1 MALAEVAGLG
11 IGVAKGIGGII
22 SGNRAAANA
31 KTKADDASQKT
42 QKFNKRTW
50 RFNYREEMR
59 QYEHEKEGLEILK
72 RNTEANL
79 QAREAAMQQDW
90 EYGMGIRDYE
100 FTQENR
106 AYDESVNRA
115 TKQKSFNE
123 LAEEQALIE
132 QNRYLQE
139 NLIGLGFSEQQMMLD
154 FAAANAGLEVKK
166 NQAQAKAGV
175 TKAQLTGGAS
185 FAKMRKQAE
194 AGSLKQRLGA
204 ETELSIRKA
213 RTDTVLERQQGRIE
227 ALKATGAALAAGQAG
242 RSARKVAQG
251 IAAEAG
257 AREAAGTEQFLLT
270 EEAALQKQFFDVM
283 GIDQQLS
290 LDTMGINQKL
300 MFDQQNVVQELLFTE
315 QGIDLDLNK
324 LNNQLNLDKAQIA
337 VSRDNLQVSDTN
349 VRRKINLQRQQAD
362 IEADATVRLKPEI
375 APPLPEPM
383 TLPRPEWQDIYKPHR
398 GPEPIKGASYTPSS
412 FGNTVQNIGN
422 IAGSVIQSGVL
433 DNLFNGGG
441 NNFGGGGIGSS
452 NPYGGGSVTGIG
464 SSYGSTM
471 TFYSGGDGQLDY

>member
-1 MALAEVAGLG
+1 MDPLSIANLG
-11 IGVAKGIGGII
+11 IGVATGIGGIFG
-22 SGNRAAANA
+22 GNQAAASA
-31 KTKADDASQKT
+31 KKGSDKAAQKT
-42 QKFNKRTW
+42 QKSNKRNW
-50 RFNYREEMR
+50 RFEWREDKR
-59 QYEHEKEGLEILK
+59 KYEYAKEGQEILK

-79 QAREAAMQQDW
+79 QFQDDSRLQEW
-90 EYGMGIRDYE
+90 EYGMGIRDYR
-100 FTQENR
+100 FSQENR

-123 LAEEQALIE
+123 LAEEQAFIE
-132 QNRYLQE
+132 QDRYLQE

-166 NQAQAKAGV
+166 SQAQAKAGV
-175 TKAQLTGGAS
+175 TQAQLTGGAS

-283 GIDQQLS
+283 GIDQQLL

-337 VSRDNLQVSDTN
+337 VSRDNLQVSDAN

-362 IEADATVRLKPEI
+362 IEADATIRLKPEI
-375 APPLPEPM
+375 APPLPKPM
-383 TLPRPEWQDIYKPHR
+383 TLPRPEWQDVYKPHR
-398 GPEPIKGASYTPSS
+398 GPEPIKGAAYTPNNTNIAALSS
-412 FGNTVQNIGN
+412 FGKVAQTAI
-422 IAGSVIQSGVL
+422 SGGL
-433 DNLFNGGG
+433 FDGLFNGGG
-441 NNFGGGGIGSS
+441 NKFSSFSGISDTKGLFDGSITS
-452 NPYGGGSVTGIG
+452 FPTDIN
-464 SSYGSTM
+464 
-471 TFYSGGDGQLDY
+471 LLN

>member
-1 MALAEVAGLG
+1 MALGIASLG

-22 SGNRAAANA
+22 SGNNAAASA
-31 KTKADDASQKT
+31 KKRADKATQKT
-42 QKFNKRTW
+42 QKSNKRNW
-50 RFNYREEMR
+50 RFEWREDKR
-59 QYEHEKEGLEILK
+59 KYEFAKEGQEILK

-79 QAREAAMQQDW
+79 QSQDDSRLQDW
-90 EYGMGIRDYE
+90 EYKMGIRDYR
-100 FTQENR
+100 FSQENR

-132 QNRYLQE
+132 QDRYLQE

-166 NQAQAKAGV
+166 SQAQAKAGV
-175 TKAQLTGGAS
+175 TQAQLTGGAS

-227 ALKATGAALAAGQAG
+227 VLKATGAALAAGQAG

-283 GIDQQLS
+283 SIDQQLL

-337 VSRDNLQVSDTN
+337 VTRDNLQVSDAN

-362 IEADATVRLKPEI
+362 IEADATIRLKPEI
-375 APPLPEPM
+375 APPLPEPL
-383 TLPRPEWQDIYKPHR
+383 TLPRPEWKDVYKPNR
-398 GPEPIKGASYTPSS
+398 PPEPIKGASYTPTST

-422 IAGSVIQSGVL
+422 IAGSVIKSGAL
-433 DNLFNGGG
+433 NDLFNGGG
-441 NNFGGGGIGSS
+441 NNFGGGGNTFSGMNYSDFAGSLNS
-452 NPYGGGSVTGIG
+452 NPL
-464 SSYGSTM
+464 STNP
-471 TFYSGGDGQLDY
+471 FASF